1 MKLAKN
7 AGRHSAV
14 EALLLA
20 TLGDHAQVRH
30 RHMSMFGRI
39 LVDSVFFCLRLGVFL
54 HAMHF
59 GMGHHAGNRNCMT
72 DMIAEVDGIALDFP
86 SRAFG
91 GSELVLFGVI
101 AFLQTALECACVFMS
116 RFCCVLRP
124 SQSGGASKQDQ
135 HKSCHPYLYFH
146 SDLRKFRLKN
156 DKTASVAS

>member
-72 DMIAEVDGIALDFP
+72 DMIAEVRRLNPKPGL
-86 SRAFG
+86 AFG
-91 GSELVLFGVI
+91 SAIVQPIVPDVFVRPGPDGGWLVELNSDTLPKVLI
-101 AFLQTALECACVFMS
+101 N
-116 RFCCVLRP
+116 
-124 SQSGGASKQDQ
+124 QSYYSAVS
-135 HKSCHPYLYFH
+135 
-146 SDLRKFRLKN
+146 
-156 DKTASVAS
+156 KTAKKHN